1 MKVDHRPEVKNRN
14 QRIMKLA
21 KETDEVF
28 AVIHTP
34 ATFIRKQ
41 LAKMGKNLHVP
52 ANINQKLAPLSRD
65 SPVRSVQCR
74 SSQAIKNVQC
84 RLTLRNRKAKIG
96 PT

>member
-41 LAKMGKNLHVP
+41 LAKMGN
-52 ANINQKLAPLSRD
+52 KLARAGKYKSETRTT
-65 SPVRSVQCR
+65 V
-74 SSQAIKNVQC
+74 
-84 RLTLRNRKAKIG
+84 T
-96 PT
+96 